1 MARRINFINPF
12 GTTAYD
18 DIIVKTLGHY
28 RAADTVLDVTHLS
41 NCPADI
47 DYFYSKH
54 LIETALFESVM
65 RAEEAGYDAVI
76 VGCLY
81 DPGVRVARELVDI
94 PVIGP
99 LEASFQMASYFGH
112 SYMLLTDHRKAVPY
126 LRDSALLCGGANFRG
141 VDAIDWFIRDMIGD
155 KTSVAQDVV
164 RLSADAAKHVDAECV
179 IMGCTI
185 IAAIYQEYLMEG
197 GRPSDVPI
205 VNPNLI
211 ALKVAEGLAD
221 LHQKGG
227 YFLARS
233 GFYQKP
239 TGHYL
244 DEFKKARKSWNAAKP
259 EFRNAKAGLVDAS

>member
-1 MARRINFINPF
+1 MIDRRWLMGRRINFVNPF
-12 GTTAYD
+12 GTKAYD
-18 DIIVKTLGHY
+18 EIISKTLGHY
-28 RAADTVLDVTHLS
+28 RAEGTELTITHLE
-41 NCPADI
+41 NCPPDI

-54 LIETALFESVM
+54 MIEMSLYEAVM
-65 RAEEAGYDAVI
+65 RSEEAGYDAVI

-99 LEASFQMASYFGH
+99 LEASFQMAPYFGH

-126 LRDSALLCGGANFRG
+126 LRDSALLCGGGANLRG
-141 VDAIDWFIRDMIGD
+141 VDAIDWFVRDMIGD
-155 KTSVAQDVV
+155 RKAVVQDVV
-164 RLSADAAKHVDAECV
+164 RLSKDAAKRMDAECV

-185 IAAIYQEYLMEG
+185 IAAIYQEHLMEG
-197 GRPSDVPI
+197 GTPSEVPI

-221 LHQKGG
+221 LHRNGG
-227 YFLARS
+227 YHLARS

-244 DEFKKARKSWNAAKP
+244 AEFNRARKTWNSSKP
-259 EFRNAKAGLVDAS
+259 EFGGG

>member
-1 MARRINFINPF
+1 MGRRINFINPF

-18 DIIVKTLGHY
+18 EIITKTLGHY
-28 RAADTVLDVTHLS
+28 RAEGTELKVTHLE
-41 NCPADI
+41 NCPPDI

-54 LIETALFESVM
+54 MIEMSLYEAVIRS
-65 RAEEAGYDAVI
+65 EEAGYDAVI

-99 LEASFQMASYFGH
+99 LEASFQMAPYFGH
-112 SYMLLTDHRKAVPY
+112 SFMLLTDHRKAVPY
-126 LRDSALLCGGANFRG
+126 LRDSALLCGGGANLRG
-141 VDAIDWFIRDMIGD
+141 VDAIDWFVRDMIGD
-155 KTSVAQDVV
+155 RKAVV
-164 RLSADAAKHVDAECV
+164 KDIMRLSKETAKRMDAECV

-185 IAAIYQEYLMEG
+185 IAAIYQEHLMEG
-197 GRPSDVPI
+197 GTPSEVPI

-221 LHQKGG
+221 LHRNGG
-227 YFLARS
+227 YHLARS

-244 DEFKKARKSWNAAKP
+244 AEFNRARKAWNASKP
-259 EFRNAKAGLVDAS
+259 EFGGA

>member
-18 DIIVKTLGHY
+18 EIIGTTLMHY
-28 RAADTVLDVTHLS
+28 CAEGTSMDVSHLG

-47 DYFYSKH
+47 DFFYSKH
-54 LIETALFESVM
+54 MIEQSLYEEVM
-65 RAEEAGYDAVI
+65 RSEEQGYDAVI

-99 LEASFQMASYFGH
+99 LETAFQMAIYYGH
-112 SYMLLTDHRKAVPY
+112 STMVLTDHRKAVPY
-126 LRDSALLCGGANFRG
+126 IYDAARLVAPGATMRG
-141 VDAIDWFIRDMIGD
+141 VDAIDWFVKDMISD
-155 KTSVAQDVV
+155 RAAVARDVV
-164 RLSADAAKHVDAECV
+164 RRSKEAAARFGAETV

-185 IAAIYQEYLMEG
+185 IAAIYQEYLMQG
-197 GRPSDVPI
+197 GEPSEVPI
-205 VNPNLI
+205 INPNLM
-211 ALKVAEGLAD
+211 ALKTAEGLAD

-233 GFYQKP
+233 GFYMKP
-239 TGHYL
+239 TGHF
-244 DEFKKARKSWNAAKP
+244 DEKFREARRTWNESRPDFHSGAPRKRRA
-259 EFRNAKAGLVDAS
+259 

>member
-1 MARRINFINPF
+1 MPRKINFINPF
-12 GTTAYD
+12 GTTSYD
-18 DIIVKTLGHY
+18 AIIAKTLGHY
-28 RAADTVLDVTHLS
+28 RADGTQLDVTHLE

-54 LIETALFESVM
+54 LIEASLYEEVM
-65 RAEEAGYDAVI
+65 RSEEAGYDAVI
-76 VGCLY
+76 AGCLY

-99 LEASFQMASYFGH
+99 LEASFQMAPYFGH

-126 LRDSALLCGGANFRG
+126 LRDSARLCGGGDNLRG
-141 VDAIDWFIRDMIGD
+141 VDAIDWFVRDMIGD
-155 KTSVAQDVV
+155 RKAVAEDVV
-164 RLSADAAKHVDAECV
+164 RLSKSAAQRMDAECV

-197 GRPSDVPI
+197 GAPSEVPV

-221 LHQKGG
+221 LHAKGG
-227 YFLARS
+227 YHLARS

-239 TGHYL
+239 TDHYL
-244 DEFKKARKSWNAAKP
+244 TEFKKARKVWNAAKLDFSKP
-259 EFRNAKAGLVDAS
+259 

>member
-1 MARRINFINPF
+1 MARRINFVNPF
-12 GTTAYD
+12 GTTSYD
-18 DIIVKTLGHY
+18 DIITKTLGHY
-28 RAADTVLDVTHLS
+28 RAEGTVLDVTHLD

-54 LIETALFESVM
+54 LIESALYEEVM
-65 RAEEAGYDAVI
+65 RSEEAGYDAVI

-99 LEASFQMASYFGH
+99 LEASFQMAPYFGH

-126 LRDSALLCGGANFRG
+126 LRDSALLCGGGANLRG
-141 VDAIDWFIRDMIGD
+141 VDAIDWFVRDMIHD
-155 KTSVAQDVV
+155 KAAVAQDVV
-164 RLSADAAKHVDAECV
+164 RLSKEAASRIGAECV

-197 GRPSDVPI
+197 GKPSDVPI

-221 LHQKGG
+221 LHIKGG
-227 YFLARS
+227 YHLARS

-244 DEFKKARKSWNAAKP
+244 AEFKKARKAWNASKP
-259 EFRNAKAGLVDAS
+259 TFDSPAST